1 VPPIHRL
8 LCTHCTFGTSELEA
22 STPENAGKVLGYSVR
37 RSSLGDA
44 DRGQLRQLF
53 RAVERLLSYALPK
66 DATGAQKEELAA
78 DSAPRRLIFVPN
90 LGGWQVAGQISY
102 RSHDT
107 AGRPGSYFADL
118 IVERA
123 SDPRSR
129 DAAPAWSAV
138 EILRLW
144 STGRDRKT
152 LAGAHWWISS
162 EEQLV
167 GLEAD
172 GPWKPAPLAAIA
184 DVRGSESPLID
195 DALLQRFLVAEAGA
209 GEAVGDSLVPDRWCR
224 MAAADRRGFVEAVLH
239 AAILG
244 PARGGRETVT
254 IAAEPSVAAIV
265 FYAVCRLLPA
275 PIAAAVS
282 FSTYEPSPERPL
294 TGLVATTF
302 IEEENPTADLPPELY
317 QRGFACNTFRDLSNR
332 GRAQAPPERGYVR
345 HVVDL
350 ASRAAWGDLDD
361 FLASLGAIEGLS
373 PASLDGLTG
382 LDHAVASYL
391 RGDSAGQSQVRARS
405 VEERFLRQRFRA
417 AIEAEAGSRVDWP
430 ANILETA
437 IIWFGED
444 LPAMWETSRPL
455 HDVLERFLPPDGE
468 ALARLLSAT
477 PPVPRCVLS
486 EAVVAAAR
494 RATPPAIPRAFTQY
508 CRDCCSGAK
517 QRRGEAANLVGEI
530 VQMFPDSERRTL
542 LLTTSSLAF
551 TDLLLDAI
559 RNLDAASCDRLGLP
573 LSDMLHLVVSK
584 SADKPSRVEE
594 LRTRLADFLDRHA
607 GVSDRVSKSH
617 DGLRAALRDLFTQLA
632 APDDGR
638 QLAAERRSRVPG
650 LRKWL
655 DHVGPGTDIKAMFDC
670 WEKLHKSAIDLAD
683 RAKEASARFGGALR
697 GIPPEADAS
706 LGLAMSAIESLKPLD
721 ERVGGDGPRL
731 RCRETRQALATRT
744 FDALSIPVDSTAPP
758 LKWVLEKIQAGLAPR
773 IQGQQTHASPSRRKY
788 IVWGSASVL
797 VIVLGVVAYLFGDAY
812 RRGTDRDVVDEKT
825 GAALSPPLGKQSGK
839 ADPSA
844 SGRPANEDVPPRPP
858 GPPPLA
864 MSSPL
869 EAKEIELLVRPHG
882 DGKFA
887 VFWNRERLE
896 KTKLRLRWRRPVDS
910 EYRDVGESQTVL
922 DTKDGGF
929 GSYSVRLD
937 ANPKD
942 LPPVTATAEIEIPKP
957 AAPDVERFELDVQDG
972 KPRLSAKVTSPE
984 PDAMKY
990 GKTTSYELRG
1000 SGDADVIASGRRI
1013 DGKVVF
1019 DLPENLSPTTFLNA
1033 TPPEFTIAIRTCQ
1046 GTVSSSSSK
1055 PVSVHDTAAAIREKL
1070 KAKTVA
1076 EVSHVCPL
1084 PTDKGQERKLLDL
1097 PWSTPEK
1104 DFDLAVMT
1112 PAVLKAV
1119 TINPLEQDGASRWRC
1134 TANVRLSPRQGEAE
1148 GPQRVYLGAFEIRQ
1162 HGKKNAW
1169 QKELWFK
1176 VTEAEA
1182 SLDRPIAHE
1191 ALTCCRLVFK
1201 LKNAVIGTCQLR
1213 DPKQMGPLEIKFP
1226 VPLSKPLILDNFPI
1240 PEPVDQAKFIV
1251 PSGSVE
1257 SVGKNLTLAVGNE
1270 KNAQVLVL
1278 ATPAA
1283 DWKANAPIELQEGE
1297 MHVTDLQWA
1306 PAMPVKGK
1314 VKRRDVI
1321 LKQIDKD
1328 IEKKKSQIAQRQ
1340 QLLRTKQANKASF
1353 EKRVGEAGLSQQDK
1367 DSLKQGISQLDK
1379 EIADINGAI
1388 GEIERDCQT
1397 EDAKRVFADRAQ
1409 LVAEATFIIANWQI
1423 VLDTAVVPEV
1433 TIPAD
1438 SGGTQ
1443 VILMRGL
1450 PGEKPRQF
1458 TERPLASPAPEVDEP
1473 PQ

>member
-1 VPPIHRL
+1 MPPIHRL

-209 GEAVGDSLVPDRWCR
+209 GEAVGDSLVPDRWWR

-573 LSDMLHLVVSK
+573 LSDMLHLAVSK

-594 LRTRLADFLDRHA
+594 LRARLADFLDRHA

-812 RRGTDRDVVDEKT
+812 RRGTDRDVVNEKT
-825 GAALSPPLGKQSGK
+825 GAALSPPLGEQSGK
-839 ADPSA
+839 ADASA
-844 SGRPANEDVPPRPP
+844 SGRGANKGPPRPP
-858 GPPPLA
+858 DPSPSATPT
-864 MSSPL
+864 PL
-869 EAKEIELLVRPHG
+869 EVENIALRVLPHG
-882 DGKFA
+882 DGKLA
-887 VFWNRERLE
+887 VLWNRERLE
-896 KTKLRLRWRRPVDS
+896 KTNFRLTWKRPVDS

-990 GKTTSYELRG
+990 GTTTSYELRR
-1000 SGDADVIASGRRI
+1000 SGVADVIASGRRI

-1033 TPPEFTIAIRTCQ
+1033 TPPEFTIAIRIWQ

-1055 PVSVHDTAAAIREKL
+1055 PVSVHDVAAAIREKL
-1070 KAKTVA
+1070 KAEIVA
-1076 EVSHVCPL
+1076 GVSHVCPL

-1112 PAVLKAV
+1112 PVLKAV
-1119 TINPLEQDGASRWRC
+1119 TINPLERDGASRWRC
-1134 TANVRLSPRQGEAE
+1134 TASVRQSPRQGEAE
-1148 GPQRVYLGAFEIRQ
+1148 GPQRVYLGAFELRQ

-1226 VPLSKPLILDNFPI
+1226 VPLSKPLILDNFRI
-1240 PEPVDQAKFIV
+1240 PEPVDQAKFMV
-1251 PSGSVE
+1251 QPESVE
-1257 SVGKNLTLAVGNE
+1257 SVDKNLTLAVGNE

-1278 ATPAA
+1278 ATRAA
-1283 DWKANAPIELQEGE
+1283 DWKATAPIKLQKGE
-1297 MHVTDLQWA
+1297 MRVTDLQWA
-1306 PAMPVKGK
+1306 SEMPVKGK
-1314 VKRRDVI
+1314 ILERAVI
-1321 LKQIDKD
+1321 LRENDKD
-1328 IEKKKSQIAQRQ
+1328 IKAKKSHIKAQQQALSLVQREKLALENLSSPEKENAKQRFLQLEKQIA
-1340 QLLRTKQANKASF
+1340 AVSEAI
-1353 EKRVGEAGLSQQDK
+1353 EK
-1367 DSLKQGISQLDK
+1367 LKQECSA
-1379 EIADINGAI
+1379 E
-1388 GEIERDCQT
+1388 E
-1397 EDAKRVFADRAQ
+1397 AKRVFADRAQ
-1409 LVAEATFIIANWQI
+1409 LVADATFSIASWQI
-1423 VLDTAVVPEV
+1423 VLDTAVVPEL

-1443 VILMRGL
+1443 VVLMRGL

-1458 TERPLASPAPEVDEP
+1458 TERPPASPAPEVDEP